1 MISAIANHMLLS
13 KCHTWSSCLPEQ
25 KCLIARLTHVL
36 LNKTLKLKKKKS
48 EYIVPFFI
56 FLKQKHST
64 KLLLSRNE
72 GQKEVSFRKK
82 EKESTRN
89 PEKLIFFII
98 F

>member
-1 MISAIANHMLLS
+1 MPYLAQLFTRTEVFNS
-13 KCHTWSSCLPEQ
+13 KTNTCFAEQ
-25 KCLIARLTHVL
+25 NTKI
-36 LNKTLKLKKKKS
+36 KKKKKS
-48 EYIVPFFI
+48 EYIVPFCI